1 MFGLTKYSINE
12 LFEYYN
18 AARRAGKDLVMLVF
32 PGENHSVRR
41 KENQIDYHHRI
52 LQWFGHYLNPAP
64 KWISEGLSYADQQ
77 KANKKGG
84 VREIKLNNI

>member
-41 KENQIDYHHRI
+41 KENQIDYHHCI
-52 LQWFGHYLNPAP
+52 
-64 KWISEGLSYADQQ
+64 
-77 KANKKGG
+77 
-84 VREIKLNNI
+84 